1 MKLIIIDDDQEIL
14 NFLEKNLVNQDFEI
28 DTAKTGQEGLN
39 LINKNDYDLIIL
51 DLNLPDISGE
61 EICKKLRS
69 DRQSTPIIILSAE
82 QDTKN
87 KINLLDSGA
96 DEYITKPFVFE
107 ELLARVNASLRR
119 PKNIIS
125 PLIKIGDIEINKQK
139 QNVTRKGE
147 EIYLTRKEFLI
158 LEYLMSYP
166 ETIISKNELME
177 HIWDANINF
186 FSKTI
191 EMHITNL
198 RRKIGLNKNGP
209 IIKTI
214 SGRGYKFN

>member
-14 NFLEKNLVNQDFEI
+14 HFLKNNLTSHNFEI
-28 DTAKTGQEGLN
+28 KTSKTGQEGLS
-39 LINKNDYDLIIL
+39 LINQNYYDLILL

-61 EICKKLRS
+61 EICKNLR
-69 DRQSTPIIILSAE
+69 RHGNSTPIIILSAD
-82 QDTKN
+82 QNTKN
-87 KINLLDSGA
+87 KINLLNSGA
-96 DEYITKPFVFE
+96 DEYITKPFIFE
-107 ELLARVNASLRR
+107 ELLARVKASLRR

-125 PLIKIGDIEINKQK
+125 PIIKIGEIEINKQK
-139 QNVTRKGE
+139 QSVNRNGE

-166 ETIISKNELME
+166 KIIISKNELME
-177 HIWDANINF
+177 HIWDANVKF

-191 EMHITNL
+191 EMHIANL
-198 RRKIGLNKNGP
+198 RKKMGLNKNRP
-209 IIKTI
+209 LIKTI